1 MALMIAAFE
10 TVNGCSVN
18 GWCCNAPVHVAV
30 LMVVAGIGFT
40 LNVVFDGVLGARWQL
55 R

>member
-1 MALMIAAFE
+1 MALVIAASE

-40 LNVVFDGVLGARWQL
+40 LNDVFDGVLCARCQL